1 MIPKGSKRQDVECHP
16 LTPDRFC
23 HLERLFGPRGACG
36 GCWCMW
42 WRLSRSQFAEGKG
55 EGNRLAL
62 RRLVE
67 EDEVPG
73 LLAYAQGEP
82 VAWCA
87 LGPREA
93 YPALERSRVLKRVD
107 DAAVWSVVCFF
118 VAKPFRRRGLTVR
131 PSSRRPSITSVTTGA
146 RSSKGTRWNP
156 RRIGSP
162 TTPHS
167 WAFPPPSAPLASPS
181 SCAARRPGR
190 SCATPSPG
198 VEPSPRRPAQAAV
211 GHREVTLPPGGGCP
225 LDRLALCWWRGRVW

>member
-23 HLERLFGPRGACG
+23 DLERLFGPRGACG

-55 EGNRLAL
+55 EGNRFAL

-87 LGPREA
+87 LGPREV

-118 VAKPFRRRGLTVR
+118 VAKPFRRRGLTVTLLKAAVDHVR
-131 PSSRRPSITSVTTGA
+131 DHG
-146 RSSKGTRWNP
+146 GTIVEGYP
-156 RRIGSP
+156 VEPKTDRIPDDS
-162 TTPHS
+162 
-167 WAFPPPSAPLASPS
+167 AFMGLPSAFR
-181 SCAARRPGR
+181 AAGFTEVLRR
-190 SCATPSPG
+190 SET
-198 VEPSPRRPAQAAV
+198 RPILRYAI
-211 GHREVTLPPGGGCP
+211 P
-225 LDRLALCWWRGRVW
+225 